1 MINILELESSLGFG
15 GQEHRTQRV
24 INGLNK
30 DKFKVFYALN
40 PGSKSFEKPIDCEFV
55 EFNLSKVYNIFEIFK
70 ICRFVRE
77 KKISIIATHSGKDG
91 NIGAIVGKLTGA
103 KVVRTRHLQTPIR
116 SAFSYNVNDKIIAVS
131 NAVKAQ
137 LVSQGVRGN
146 LIDVIYTGVDTARFN
161 PNFTKDIKA
170 ELNLSSDCVVVGIV
184 AVLRAAKNHQLLIEA
199 FSELNLENTALV
211 IVGDGPQETRVREI
225 IAGKKNI
232 FMLGNR
238 LDVSEFMG
246 SLDVF
251 VLPSK
256 MEALGTAI
264 LEAQSCGVPCI
275 GSRVG
280 GIVEAIMEDE
290 SGFLFNSKDELKLKL
305 KQLVEDRALRQKFG
319 KFAREYITQI
329 FSIETMINRTE
340 ILYESLVD
348 EEKAL

>member
-1 MINILELESSLGFG
+1 MKKTDKINILELESSLGFG

-77 KKISIIATHSGKDG
+77 KNISVIATHSGKDG
-91 NIGAIVGKLTGA
+91 NIGAIIAKLTGA

-116 SAFSYNVNDKIIAVS
+116 SAFSYNVNDKIVAVS
-131 NAVKAQ
+131 NAVKNQ

-146 LIDVIYTGVDTARFN
+146 LIDVIYTAVDTARFN
-161 PNFTKDIKA
+161 LNFTKDIKA

-184 AVLRAAKNHQLLIEA
+184 AVLRAAKNHQLLFEA
-199 FSELNLENTALV
+199 FSELNLPNTALV
-211 IVGDGPQETRVREI
+211 VVGDGPQEENL
-225 IAGKKNI
+225 KKIKTPNI
-232 FMLGNR
+232 YMLGSR
-238 LDVSEFMG
+238 TDVSEFLG
-246 SLDVF
+246 SFDVF

-256 MEALGTAI
+256 MEALGTAL

-275 GSRVG
+275 GSDAG
-280 GIVEAIMEDE
+280 GIGEAINSGETGLLFKNGDKE
-290 SGFLFNSKDELKLKL
+290 SLKAALKTLIKDS
-305 KQLVEDRALRQKFG
+305 ALRAKFSAN
-319 KFAREYITQI
+319 AREFIVRK
-329 FSIETMINRTE
+329 FSIETMIAQTE
-340 ILYESLVD
+340 AMYE
-348 EEKAL
+348 AL